1 MPKIRGSIVV
11 FAAILV
17 VFLGCAKEPESPG
30 LAKVGNTVITEADF
44 ESRMVG
50 MPPYMRQQIS
60 SPEGKKRFLRGLVE
74 EEAIV
79 QEAEAMGLDGLDEFK
94 TEMKMRRRDALVRHF
109 YTQVI
114 EARSKPS
121 DEEVA
126 EYYESNQREFRVPEY
141 LEARHILVETKRQ
154 AQDIRRQLL
163 DGASF
168 EELAAEHSLDKQTSG
183 RGGRLHG
190 VVQRGAP
197 IRGLGNLQEFTEAC
211 FQLDA
216 GQPSQPM
223 KTEMGYHIVIVD
235 ASFPESVRPL
245 DDVKSDIAQM
255 LTPDVRDRVRD
266 EVVAELMS
274 RYDVEFFAD
283 SEAEPRSPEDLFKLA
298 SEEPN
303 ARKKIEYYEQF
314 VEAYPDNERVYE
326 ASFMIG
332 FTLAEDLKAYDEA
345 QTVFED
351 FLGKYPESDLSDDA
365 RWMLENMRSGEE
377 PEFGS

>member
-1 MPKIRGSIVV
+1 
-11 FAAILV
+11 
-17 VFLGCAKEPESPG
+17 
-30 LAKVGNTVITEADF
+30 
-44 ESRMVG
+44 MVG

-60 SPEGKKRFLRGLVE
+60 SPEGKKRFLKGLVE

-79 QEAEAMGLDGLDEFK
+79 QEAEALGLDDLDEFK
-94 TEMKMRRRDALVRHF
+94 TEMRMRRRDALVRHF
-109 YTQVI
+109 YSQVI

-126 EYYESNQREFRVPEY
+126 EYYESNQREFLVPEY

-154 AQDIRRQLL
+154 AQDIRSQLL

-168 EELAAEHSLDKQTSG
+168 ENLAAEHSLDKQTSG

-190 VVQRGAP
+190 TVQRGAP

-211 FQLDA
+211 FQLDV

-223 KTEMGYHIVIVD
+223 KTEIGYHIVIVD

-245 DDVKSDIAQM
+245 DEVKSDIAQM

-266 EVVAELMS
+266 EIVAELMS

-298 SEEPN
+298 SEEPS
-303 ARKKIEYYEQF
+303 ARRKIEYYEQF

-326 ASFMIG
+326 ARFMIG

-351 FLGKYPESDLSDDA
+351 FLGKHPESDLSDDA